1 MYPPAR
7 STLTNKSERQALLRP
22 RPSSVDDFASEYHSL
37 EKNNCSTPGVFL
49 ISPRSIIVA
58 DETQGALFFIPPTA
72 PSREAVQLHP
82 RVSDI
87 SHALADM
94 NFRGIGA
101 PFSPQMDALSPLQ
114 SKDRSFRCQSS
125 PLLESSSTTGRR
137 EVAELAVDG
146 DIPEMLF
153 LPFE

>member
-1 MYPPAR
+1 MHPPAR

-22 RPSSVDDFASEYHSL
+22 RPLSVDEFASEYHSL
-37 EKNNCSTPGVFL
+37 EKNNCSTSGVFL

-58 DETQGALFFIPPTA
+58 DEMQGTLFFIPPTA
-72 PSREAVQLHP
+72 PSTDAVQVHP

-87 SHALADM
+87 SHALADI
-94 NFRGIGA
+94 NFRGNG
-101 PFSPQMDALSPLQ
+101 PSSPQMDALSPLQ
-114 SKDRSFRCQSS
+114 SKERPFRCRSS

-137 EVAELAVDG
+137 EVADLAVDG